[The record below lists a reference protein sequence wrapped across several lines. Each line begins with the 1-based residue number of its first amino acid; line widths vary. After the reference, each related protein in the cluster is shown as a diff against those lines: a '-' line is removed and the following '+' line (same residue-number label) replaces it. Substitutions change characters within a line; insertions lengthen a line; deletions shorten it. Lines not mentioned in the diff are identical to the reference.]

1 MFKPYQ
7 TLDL

>member
-1 MFKPYQ
+1 MKGQ